1 MDEGESVREG
11 KQQRERVTQG
21 GPVRAPSLWSA
32 GLSGFMW
39 PVCDD
44 AMWQQWRQ
52 CAGGHVLDDELI
64 HYNHPSSPSPTPHL
78 PSKCIR
84 KHTHTC
90 LCTKRRSLP
99 TNTHT
104 HTHTHSD
111 STSPR
116 PLQHSATYI
125 WCWREREHGRRLAR
139 AGLPP
144 ADSGGVFM

>member
-1 MDEGESVREG
+1 MDEGESVREE
-11 KQQRERVTQG
+11 KQQRERERATRG
-21 GPVRAPSLWSA
+21 GPVRAPSVWSA

-64 HYNHPSSPSPTPHL
+64 HYNHPSTPSPTPHL

-84 KHTHTC
+84 AHTHVSVHKAPQPPHQHTHTLRLHIPPPSPC
-90 LCTKRRSLP
+90 STRRP
-99 TNTHT
+99 T
-104 HTHTHSD
+104 SGVG
-111 STSPR
+111 
-116 PLQHSATYI
+116 
-125 WCWREREHGRRLAR
+125 EREQGLRLAR